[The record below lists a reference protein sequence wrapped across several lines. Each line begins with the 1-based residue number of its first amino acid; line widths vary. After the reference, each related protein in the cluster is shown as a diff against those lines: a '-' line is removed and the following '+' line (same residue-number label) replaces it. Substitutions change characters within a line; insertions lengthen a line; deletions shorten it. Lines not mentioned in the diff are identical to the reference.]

1 MMEMEEYLAIMLE
14 WQEERFQQY
23 CMYCEECMFDVY
35 EVWLQNDGQFN
46 DDDNRNL
53 MEFNKF
59 KEHQR
64 NLGNYDDE
72 YQGGKAIKSYCCGD
86 RKEEGTRLARSDATR
101 SAHEQPM
108 GRSRGVGEREPCR
121 RPLRLDARRGL
132 VSSGL
137 PL

>member
-1 MMEMEEYLAIMLE
+1 MEMEEYLAIMLE

-53 MEFNKF
+53 TEFNEF

-72 YQGGKAIKSYCCGD
+72 YQGGQAIKNYYQVCPEFNTCTEYSTTCQ
-86 RKEEGTRLARSDATR
+86 R
-101 SAHEQPM
+101 
-108 GRSRGVGEREPCR
+108 
-121 RPLRLDARRGL
+121 